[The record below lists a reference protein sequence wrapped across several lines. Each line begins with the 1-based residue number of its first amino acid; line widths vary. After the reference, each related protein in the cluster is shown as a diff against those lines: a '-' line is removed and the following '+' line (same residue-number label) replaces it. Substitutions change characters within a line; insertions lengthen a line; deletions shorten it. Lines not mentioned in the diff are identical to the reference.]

1 MNLDDGGILNKK
13 GFNYKDENGDEQNLP
28 RAQVGLEKY
37 KMTKEQTELQQALLT
52 KCIEAYPGID
62 KHTTNI
68 MVDYYIMHPEKLDK
82 DNREESDYADYIN
95 EN

>member
-52 KCIEAYPGID
+52 KMYRSLPW
-62 KHTTNI
+62 N
-68 MVDYYIMHPEKLDK
+68 
-82 DNREESDYADYIN
+82 
-95 EN
+95 

>member
-62 KHTTNI
+62 KHTINI
-68 MVDYYIMHPEKLDK
+68 MVDYCIMHTEKLDA
-82 DNREESDYADYIN
+82 DNREESDYADYIG

>member
-1 MNLDDGGILNKK
+1 MNLDNGGILNKK
-13 GFNYKDENGDEQNLP
+13 GYNYKDENGDEQNLP

-37 KMTKEQTELQQALLT
+37 KMTKEQTELQQTLLT

-62 KHTTNI
+62 KHTISI
-68 MVDYYIMHPEKLDK
+68 MVDYYIMHPEKLDA
-82 DNREESDYADYIN
+82 DNREEDDYKDYIG